1 MTIRKKI
8 LVYFTAAVIPLLG
21 LSLFLIYTLF
31 YEYREE
37 EFQQSQKQK
46 IAATLQYLAEV
57 QKVDNEILL
66 SYDRETIDSMYDEK
80 LFIYNNNK
88 KRIYASL
95 DDTTIPDAETI
106 LNSLSPNTRW
116 VEKKD
121 GAYDVIGIYFESGMK
136 SYYGISKAYDA
147 VGYSK
152 LGFLRN
158 TLVLIF
164 FVISL
169 VLVLLSYYLSRKISR
184 PLMEITRKITRY
196 DPEKEDDPIEVRG
209 REKEIVLLT
218 NRFNQLIHRIREAFA
233 FQKYAIHHISHEL
246 KTPIAVL
253 VSNFE
258 KLEKETDPEVMRKL
272 ILRQKEDTRNLGE
285 IINVLLE
292 IAKTESADRNSGKE
306 IRIDELVFDLADE
319 LKLLFPEHGFQ
330 VKYTEI
336 PEDESRLMVLG
347 NERLLRAAF
356 TNLMLN
362 SIHYGSDNL
371 TGIHITVFPRKLKLD
386 VVNKGK
392 TIDEEERQY
401 LFQHFFRGDNSRGK
415 PGFGLGLVFI
425 YKIIQ
430 LHEGSIS
437 YTSENGDTN
446 IFTVTFPLS

>member
-46 IAATLQYLAEV
+46 ITATLQYLAEV

-66 SYDRETIDSMYDEK
+66 SYDRKTIDSMYDEK
-80 LFIYNNNK
+80 LLIYNSNK

-95 DDTTIPDAETI
+95 DDTMIPYAETI
-106 LNSLSPNTRW
+106 LNDLSPNTQW
-116 VEKKD
+116 IETKD
-121 GAYDVIGIYFESGMK
+121 GTYDVVGIYFESGRK

-147 VGYSK
+147 LGYSK

-158 TLVLIF
+158 TLILIFVIIALVLIL
-164 FVISL
+164 I
-169 VLVLLSYYLSRKISR
+169 SYYLSRKISG
-184 PLMEITRKITRY
+184 PIMEITRKITRY
-196 DPEKEDDPIEVRG
+196 DLESEDKPITVQG
-209 REKEIVLLT
+209 GEKEIVLLT

-258 KLEKETDPEVMRKL
+258 KLERETDPQVIQKQIR
-272 ILRQKEDTRNLGE
+272 RQKEDTKNLGE

-292 IAKTESADRNSGKE
+292 IAKAESADGVIVTKMRV
-306 IRIDELVFDLADE
+306 DELIFDLVEE
-319 LKLLFPEHGFQ
+319 LNLLFPDHGFH
-330 VKYTEI
+330 VTYAAI
-336 PEDESRLMVLG
+336 PEDDSVLTVSA

-356 TNLMLN
+356 SNLMLN
-362 SIHYGSDNL
+362 SIHYGSNHRTQIRITTFRGTVKVDIIN
-371 TGIHITVFPRKLKLD
+371 TGKVIAETEK
-386 VVNKGK
+386 
-392 TIDEEERQY
+392 QY
-401 LFQHFFRGDNSRGK
+401 LFRHFFRGDNSRGK

-425 YKIIQ
+425 HKIMQ
-430 LHEGSIS
+430 LHRGSIA
-437 YTSENGDTN
+437 YNSENGDTN
-446 IFTVTFPLS
+446 IFTVILPLS

>member
-21 LSLFLIYTLF
+21 LSLILIYTLF

-46 IAATLQYLAEV
+46 ITATLQYLAEV

-66 SYDRETIDSMYDEK
+66 SYDRKTIDSMYDEK
-80 LFIYNNNK
+80 LLIYNNNK
-88 KRIYASL
+88 TRIYTSL

-106 LNSLSPNTRW
+106 LNALSPNTRW
-116 VEKKD
+116 IEKKD
-121 GAYDVIGIYFESGMK
+121 GSYDVVGIYFESGRK

-147 VGYSK
+147 LGYSK

-164 FVISL
+164 IIISL
-169 VLVLLSYYLSRKISR
+169 VLVLLSYYLSRKISG
-184 PLMEITRKITRY
+184 PIAEITRKITRY
-196 DPEKEDDPIEVRG
+196 DLEKEAEPIVVKG
-209 REKEIVLLT
+209 KEKEILLLT

-258 KLEKETDPEVMRKL
+258 KLEKETNPEVMQEL
-272 ILRQKEDTRNLGE
+272 IRRQKEDTKNLGE

-292 IAKTESADRNSGKE
+292 IAKAESADGITGKE
-306 IRIDELVFDLADE
+306 IRIDELLFDLADE

-330 VKYTEI
+330 VEYTQI
-336 PEDESRLMVLG
+336 PEDERRLMISG

-362 SIHYGSDNL
+362 SIHYGSDDR
-371 TGIHITVFPRKLKLD
+371 TGIRIKAFFGKLELD
-386 VVNKGK
+386 IVNKGK
-392 TIDEEERQY
+392 TISEEERQY

-425 YKIIQ
+425 HKIME
-430 LHEGSIS
+430 LHRGSIS
-437 YTSENGDTN
+437 YTSENGDIN
-446 IFTVTFPLS
+446 IFTVTLPLS

>member
-8 LVYFTAAVIPLLG
+8 LVYFTASVIPLLG

-46 IAATLQYLAEV
+46 ITATLQYLAEV

-66 SYDRETIDSMYDEK
+66 SYDRKTIDSMYDEK

-106 LNSLSPNTRW
+106 VNGLSPNTRW
-116 VEKKD
+116 IEKKD
-121 GAYDVIGIYFESGMK
+121 GTYDVVGIYFESGMK

-158 TLVLIF
+158 TLILIF

-169 VLVLLSYYLSRKISR
+169 VLVLLSYYLSRKISG
-184 PLMEITRKITRY
+184 PLMEITRKITLY
-196 DPEKEDDPIEVRG
+196 DLEKEDDPIVVKG
-209 REKEIVLLT
+209 KEKEIVLLT
-218 NRFNQLIHRIREAFA
+218 NRFNQLIRRIREAFA

-258 KLEKETDPEVMRKL
+258 KLEKETNPEVMQKL
-272 ILRQKEDTRNLGE
+272 IRRQKEDTKNLGE
-285 IINVLLE
+285 IINVLLG
-292 IAKTESADRNSGKE
+292 IAKAESADRISGME
-306 IRIDELVFDLADE
+306 IRIDELVFDLTDE
-319 LKLLFPEHGFQ
+319 LKVLFPEHGFQ

-336 PEDESRLMVLG
+336 PEDERRLMIRG

-356 TNLMLN
+356 TNLILN
-362 SIHYGSDNL
+362 SIHYGVDNL
-371 TGIHITVFPRKLKLD
+371 TGIRITVLPGMLKLD
-386 VVNKGK
+386 VINKGK
-392 TIDEEERQY
+392 TINDKERQY

-425 YKIIQ
+425 HKIME
-430 LHEGSIS
+430 LHQGSIS
-437 YTSENGDTN
+437 YISENRDTN
-446 IFTVTFPLS
+446 IFTVTLPLS